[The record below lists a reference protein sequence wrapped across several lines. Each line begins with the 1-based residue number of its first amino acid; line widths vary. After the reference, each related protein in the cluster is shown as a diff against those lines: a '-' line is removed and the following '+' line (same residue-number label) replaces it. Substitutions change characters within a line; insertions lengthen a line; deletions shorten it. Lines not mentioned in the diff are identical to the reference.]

1 MRCRPAK
8 ERRSVPWCP
17 PPFGIL
23 KLNMVEASRNKS
35 GAAGIGGALPNS
47 KGGGV
52 MFSKHVSVIP
62 MKWRS

>member
-1 MRCRPAK
+1 MRCRPIK
-8 ERRSVPWCP
+8 ERRSVPWCL

-23 KLNMVEASRNKS
+23 KFNMVEALRNKP
-35 GAAGIGGALPNS
+35 GAARIGRTLSNS